1 MTLKIRVSGV
11 GATRGGA
18 KTPRD
23 TKQRDKRKTAAVELG
38 ETSEV
43 KHRVSGN
50 RQVKLL
56 RRALAGAAIRFALL
70 KPFLARGLCRVG
82 MVIGLATSRCGSDY

>member
-11 GATRGGA
+11 GATRDGSQ
-18 KTPRD
+18 D
-23 TKQRDKRKTAAVELG
+23 TKSHEAARPFTRGKTAAVELG

-43 KHRVSGN
+43 KHRVSGH

-56 RRALAGAAIRFALL
+56 RRALAGTAIRFVLL
-70 KPFLARGLCRVG
+70 KSFLARGGCAVIG
-82 MVIGLATSRCGSDY
+82 MV